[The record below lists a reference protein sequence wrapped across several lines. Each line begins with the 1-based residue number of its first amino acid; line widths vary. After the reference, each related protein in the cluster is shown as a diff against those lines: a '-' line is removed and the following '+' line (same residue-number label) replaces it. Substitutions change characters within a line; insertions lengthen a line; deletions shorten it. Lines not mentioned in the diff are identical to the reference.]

1 MKMQRMYR
9 IAAIL
14 LFAAIAMAVP
24 QFAQAANTAAGVSIS
39 NQATVNYTVGTVP
52 QTAVPGNIVTF
63 VVDRVIYL
71 TVTKQS
77 DVTSAPSSTFQA
89 IQFIVSNMSNTAMRF
104 ALTPVSKATNTWT
117 LTGAS
122 IYRDNNNDGKW
133 DAGDTLYATAGTFGD
148 IASGASVT
156 VLIVGDL
163 PAGLTNGA
171 AAVYDLVAQAVDA
184 GTLTASTQTA
194 GTKTGANLGLVM
206 TIFGDAAGSAV
217 GDVLH
222 DGKHSASGTFTATAA
237 GLTVTKTAVVYSDPI
252 NLVSV
257 NAKAIPGAVI
267 TYTVTVTNAA
277 GAANATNVAI
287 TDDLSAMIGAGNI
300 AFKTAFD
307 DGVAPSPC
315 AAGSGIVV
323 NNVCKTNTGDA
334 DGADFTANKVTVSGL
349 TVNQGTSTTIKFQV
363 VVQ

>member
-1 MKMQRMYR
+1 
-9 IAAIL
+9 
-14 LFAAIAMAVP
+14 
-24 QFAQAANTAAGVSIS
+24 
-39 NQATVNYTVGTVP
+39 
-52 QTAVPGNIVTF
+52 VPGNTVTF

-71 TVTKQS
+71 TVTPLGS
-77 DVTSAPSSTFQA
+77 TVTSAPSSTFQA
-89 IQFIVSNMSNTAMRF
+89 IQFLVSTTSNTAMRF
-104 ALTPVSKATNTWT
+104 ALSPVSKATNTWT
-117 LTGAS
+117 LTGAN

-156 VLIVGDL
+156 VLIVGDI
-163 PAGLTNGA
+163 PAGLTNGVVA
-171 AAVYDLVAQAVDA
+171 GYDLLAQAVDA
-184 GTLTASTQTA
+184 GTLTVSTQTA

-222 DGKHSASGTFTATAA
+222 DGKHSASGTFTVTAA
-237 GLTVTKTAVVYSDPI
+237 GLTVNKTAAVYWDPV
-252 NLVSV
+252 NLFASP
-257 NAKAIPGAVI
+257 KAIPGAVI

-349 TVNQGTSTTIKFQV
+349 TVNQGTSATIKFQV
-363 VVQ
+363 VIP